1 MLKIKDVIENLNNL
15 DVSAFAQLSD
25 KLWELGN
32 LEDIKEK
39 VSPELFNLH
48 IGINMIGIWKS
59 EGWDGIIGEQ
69 ADFVPYIPVVLQ
81 KLELCD
87 VRDSFENVM
96 L

>member
-59 EGWDGIIGEQ
+59 AGWDGIIGEQ